1 VQASTRPPK
10 PPPDLTDFT
19 GSEKKTEM
27 TVLQLIFLI
36 TAAVTLASAIMVVV
50 GPNLVHAALWLI
62 LALAGVTVLF
72 VLLDAGFL
80 AVVQVAV
87 YIGAIA
93 ILIIF
98 AVMLTRHV
106 TTDAGPQVTRSWW
119 LAGLASLVLF
129 GGLLAMLSQI
139 PSLTG
144 VAQPLPG
151 NPENTVADLGRSLVS
166 LDQYVLPF
174 ETASVLLLAALIG
187 AIVIALPPKPARK
200 DEGES

>member
-1 VQASTRPPK
+1 
-10 PPPDLTDFT
+10 
-19 GSEKKTEM
+19 M
-27 TVLQLIFLI
+27 TVLQWIFLL
-36 TAAVTLASAIMVVV
+36 TAGVTLAAAIMVVV

-106 TTDAGPQVTRSWW
+106 TADTQPHVTRSWW
-119 LAGLASLVLF
+119 LAALASLVLF
-129 GGLLAMLSQI
+129 AGLLAMLTQI
-139 PSLTG
+139 PALTVG
-144 VAQPLPG
+144 AAPLPG
-151 NPENTVADLGRSLVS
+151 SPDDTVRDLGQALVS
-166 LDQYVLPF
+166 LDRYVLPF

-187 AIVIALPPKPARK
+187 AIVIALPPKASPANGS
-200 DEGES
+200 DS

>member
-1 VQASTRPPK
+1 
-10 PPPDLTDFT
+10 
-19 GSEKKTEM
+19 M
-27 TVLQLIFLI
+27 TLLQLIFLM
-36 TAAVTLASAIMVVV
+36 TAAVTLAAALMVVL

-106 TTDAGPQVTRSWW
+106 TADTGPHVTRTWW
-119 LAGLASLVLF
+119 LAALTALVLF
-129 GGLLAMLSQI
+129 GGLIAMLTQI
-139 PSLTG
+139 PSLSG
-144 VAQPLPG
+144 VAPALPG
-151 NPENTVADLGRSLVS
+151 NPENSVAELGRSLVS

-187 AIVIALPPKPARK
+187 AIVVALPPKASGT
-200 DEGES
+200 DGGES